1 MTLPGR
7 GGGGKWAPGGG
18 GDWNPESVGEGA
30 FGKGEVI
37 AAGLAGFALAG
48 VRRAPLRAA
57 GASFQPPGSRLGG
70 GGSDADGVLVAPR
83 AGGGGGMVAC

>member
-37 AAGLAGFALAG
+37 AACSSAASAK
-48 VRRAPLRAA
+48 APSAPTCRC
-57 GASFQPPGSRLGG
+57 PG
-70 GGSDADGVLVAPR
+70 
-83 AGGGGGMVAC
+83 C